1 MIRAV
6 VVDPQAPGRLNLA
19 DVEEP
24 RPLPSEAVVRVAA
37 ISLNRGEVYLALS
50 AEAGWRPGWD
60 LAGTVE
66 RAAADG
72 SGPAAGARVVGYRGY
87 GAWAEVVAVPTN
99 ALAIL
104 PDDVSFAQ
112 AATLPIAGLTAL
124 YALERGGMLLERPVL
139 ITGVTGG
146 VGYYACQLAHE
157 TGARVTAVVRRQ
169 DQIDLVKG
177 AGADTVVVSED
188 AAAAAAHGP
197 YHLIMDSVGGRTLA
211 NAITMPASD
220 GTCVTLGASEGAV
233 VETSIQPL
241 SFLRIGG
248 ARLYGLGMY
257 YELQRQPPAGGLAR
271 LVRLVAAGRLRPLI
285 AVEEP
290 WTEIGRVAQQLRD
303 RRYAGKAVLHIT
315 A

>member
-1 MIRAV
+1 
-6 VVDPQAPGRLNLA
+6 
-19 DVEEP
+19 
-24 RPLPSEAVVRVAA
+24 
-37 ISLNRGEVYLALS
+37 
-50 AEAGWRPGWD
+50 
-60 LAGTVE
+60 
-66 RAAADG
+66 
-72 SGPAAGARVVGYRGY
+72 
-87 GAWAEVVAVPTN
+87 VVAVPTN
-99 ALAIL
+99 SLATL
-104 PDDVSFAQ
+104 PDEVSFAQ
-112 AATLPIAGLTAL
+112 AATLPVAGLTAL

-169 DQIDLVKG
+169 DQIDLVQS

-188 AAAAAAHGP
+188 AADAAAHGP
-197 YHLIMDSVGGRTLA
+197 YYLIVDPVGGRTLA
-211 NAITMPASD
+211 NAITMLASD
-220 GTCVTLGASEGAV
+220 GTCVTLGAAGGM
-233 VETSIQPL
+233 ETSFQAL

-248 ARLYGLGMY
+248 ATLYGLGMY

-271 LVRLVAAGRLRPLI
+271 LARLVAAGRLRPLI

-303 RRYAGKAVLHIT
+303 RRYAGKAVLHIM